1 MKSNEGCLRF
11 FFMTGITKYRQTSIF
26 SEFNFFD
33 DISLN
38 RAYGTLIGY
47 TEEEIK
53 NYFSYYLNEAKLQ
66 LELDEDEIVD
76 QLRKNYDGFSFDQEA
91 ATHVFCPWS
100 VLNFFKYPQQGFKNY
115 WYVNFQK
122 SGNSTP

>member
-1 MKSNEGCLRF
+1 
-11 FFMTGITKYRQTSIF
+11 MTGITKYRQTSIF

-38 RAYGTLIGY
+38 RAYGTLIGC

>member
-1 MKSNEGCLRF
+1 
-11 FFMTGITKYRQTSIF
+11 MTGITKYRQTSIF

-76 QLRKNYDGFSFDQEA
+76 QLRGASINSESQ
-91 ATHVFCPWS
+91 
-100 VLNFFKYPQQGFKNY
+100 FFHFAD
-115 WYVNFQK
+115 
-122 SGNSTP
+122 STQNNAESLSTDPMLRL